1 MMRRSAFLVVL
12 ALVGFNALPAQ
23 ADPVRIDPII
33 GVRGGEDFGS
43 PPLFPGA
50 TGALTACEGFENFG
64 SFNDLGDY
72 NCLVLEIPEGFDG
85 SITSLT
91 IRFFSD
97 GSPIFNDDFF
107 LSDEVDDIDTGFEVL
122 EKIGAF
128 GLRLS
133 NDFEGPPSPLLGCG
147 ELGSSSC
154 GAGDDVLFY
163 FRAVGNE
170 VFGDLSLTVD
180 EINDVGV
187 IPEPGTILLLGTGL
201 AGLAGRRL
209 RRRQNA

>member
-64 SFNDLGDY
+64 SFDDLGGF
-72 NCLVLEIPEGFDG
+72 NCLVLQIPEDFAGN
-85 SITSLT
+85 ITSLT
-91 IRFFSD
+91 IQFFSD
-97 GSPIFNDDFF
+97 GDPILNNDDGDSTFF
-107 LSDEVDDIDTGFEVL
+107 LGAFESNADFDVL
-122 EKIGAF
+122 ERVGDF

-133 NDFEGPPSPLLGCG
+133 GIEGNSLRGCG